1 MMKGIY
7 LLLGSNLGDRLAT
20 LKRAFDLIDTT
31 IGNVIHSSSIYT
43 TKAWGVEDQPDFL
56 NQVVEVESGLA
67 PEEILINV
75 NSIEEKL
82 GRVRKIKWQ
91 SRIIDI
97 DILYYGNLI
106 LNTQDLII
114 PHAEN
119 QNRNFVLVPMVELA
133 PDFVHPVFLRT
144 QQQLLNTCKDGLEV
158 KKLSGSIDGEYE

>member
-1 MMKGIY
+1 MKGIY
-7 LLLGSNLGDRLAT
+7 LLLGSNLGDRKEI
-20 LKRAFDLIDTT
+20 LKIARSH
-31 IGNVIHSSSIYT
+31 IGLSIGDIIHCSSIYA

-56 NQVVEVESGLA
+56 NQVVEVESEHT
-67 PEEILINV
+67 PEEILLQV

-97 DILYYGNLI
+97 DILYYGSLI
-106 LNTQDLII
+106 LNTQDLVI

-119 QNRNFVLVPMVELA
+119 QNRNFVLAPMVEIA

-144 QQQLLNTCKDGLEV
+144 QQQLLNTCTDGLEV
-158 KKLSGSIDGEYE
+158 KKLHIE